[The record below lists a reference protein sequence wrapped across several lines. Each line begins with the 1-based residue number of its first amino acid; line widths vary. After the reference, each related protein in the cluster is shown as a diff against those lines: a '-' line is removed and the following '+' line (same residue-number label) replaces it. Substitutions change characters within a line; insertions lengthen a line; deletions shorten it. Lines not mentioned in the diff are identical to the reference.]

1 MQHMD
6 PTGTPSSSFFAVSF
20 HPWPRLTL
28 LLLGG
33 LVAWDAS
40 GLDLSV
46 MAGLGT
52 AGGFPLRDQWWLET
66 VLHSAVRQLALVAFV
81 GLWVMVWRPVGVFRG
96 YQRMERLEMVI
107 GVTLALL
114 TISGMKRFSL
124 TSCPWDL
131 QSFGGLATY
140 VSHWQWGV
148 KDGGSGGCFP
158 GGHASSAFAFVALV
172 LPGLSRGPGS
182 AQHRLAM
189 RLLIGVVLAGLV
201 LGGVQTLRGAHYPS
215 HTLWTGWICWVVV
228 SLNHALFVWW
238 QTQRAA
244 SRVKESS
251 IEIKLNEPAAGVPY

>member
-1 MQHMD
+1 MANMKNWVL
-6 PTGTPSSSFFAVSF
+6 PSSSSATRHL
-20 HPWPRLTL
+20 HPWRVLTL
-28 LLLGG
+28 LTLGC
-33 LVAWDAS
+33 LFAWDAS

-66 VLHSAVRQLALVAFV
+66 VLHNAVRQLALVAFV
-81 GLWVMVWRPVGVFRG
+81 GLWVMVWRPVGVFRS
-96 YQRMERLEMVI
+96 YPRTERLEMVV
-107 GVTLALL
+107 GVTVALL

-158 GGHASSAFAFVALV
+158 GGHASSAFAFLALV

-189 RLLIGVVLAGLV
+189 RLLVGVVLGGLV

-238 QTQRAA
+238 QAQRAA
-244 SRVKESS
+244 SRVKEPS
-251 IEIKLNEPAAGVPY
+251 IEIKLNEPAAVVL

>member
-1 MQHMD
+1 MKNWVV
-6 PTGTPSSSFFAVSF
+6 PSSSPATAPLHLWRV
-20 HPWPRLTL
+20 LTL

-46 MAGLGT
+46 MAGLGN
-52 AGGFPLRDQWWLET
+52 AGGFPLREQWWLET
-66 VLHSAVRQLALVAFV
+66 VLHNAVRQLALVAFV
-81 GLWVMVWRPVGVFRG
+81 GLWVMVWHPVGVFRS
-96 YQRMERLEMVI
+96 YQRMERLEMVV
-107 GVTLALL
+107 GVTFALL

-172 LPGLSRGPGS
+172 LPGLTRGRGS

-215 HTLWTGWICWVVV
+215 HTLWTGWICWAIV
-228 SLNHALFVWW
+228 SLNHALFGLFRGK
-238 QTQRAA
+238 Q
-244 SRVKESS
+244 
-251 IEIKLNEPAAGVPY
+251 AAGLQKQLLGQV

>member
-1 MQHMD
+1 MKNWVV
-6 PTGTPSSSFFAVSF
+6 PSSSPAIAPLQ
-20 HPWPRLTL
+20 PWRVLTL
-28 LLLGG
+28 LLLGC

-40 GLDLSV
+40 GLDLYV
-46 MAGLGT
+46 MAGLGN
-52 AGGFPLRDQWWLET
+52 AAGFPLREQWWLET
-66 VLHSAVRQLALVAFV
+66 VLHNAVRQLALVAFV
-81 GLWVMVWRPVGVFRG
+81 GLWVMVWHPVGVFRS
-96 YQRMERLEMVI
+96 YQRMERLEMVV
-107 GVTLALL
+107 GVTFALL

-172 LPGLSRGPGS
+172 LPGLTRGRGS

-215 HTLWTGWICWVVV
+215 HTLWTGWICWVIV
-228 SLNHALFVWW
+228 SLNHALFGLFRGK
-238 QTQRAA
+238 Q
-244 SRVKESS
+244 
-251 IEIKLNEPAAGVPY
+251 AAGLQKQLLGQV

>member
-1 MQHMD
+1 MKNWVV
-6 PTGTPSSSFFAVSF
+6 PSSSPAIAPLQ
-20 HPWPRLTL
+20 PWRVLTL
-28 LLLGG
+28 LLLGC

-46 MAGLGT
+46 MAGLGN
-52 AGGFPLRDQWWLET
+52 AGGFPLREQWWLET
-66 VLHSAVRQLALVAFV
+66 VLHNAVRQLALVAFV
-81 GLWVMVWRPVGVFRG
+81 GLWVMVWHPVGVFRS
-96 YQRMERLEMVI
+96 YQRMERLEMVV
-107 GVTLALL
+107 GVTFALL

-172 LPGLSRGPGS
+172 LPGLTRGRGS

-215 HTLWTGWICWVVV
+215 HTLWTGWICWVIV
-228 SLNHALFVWW
+228 SLNHALFGLFRGK
-238 QTQRAA
+238 Q
-244 SRVKESS
+244 
-251 IEIKLNEPAAGVPY
+251 AAGLQKQLLGQV

>member
-1 MQHMD
+1 MKNRVL
-6 PTGTPSSSFFAVSF
+6 PSPSLDTASLHAWRVV
-20 HPWPRLTL
+20 TL

-33 LVAWDAS
+33 LLAWDAS

-66 VLHSAVRQLALVAFV
+66 VLHNAARQFALVAFV
-81 GLWVMVWRPVGVFRG
+81 GLCVMVWRPLAVFRG

-114 TISGMKRFSL
+114 TISGLKRFSL

-158 GGHASSAFAFVALV
+158 GGHASSAFAFVALI
-172 LPGLSRGPGS
+172 LPGLSKGPGS
-182 AQHRLAM
+182 AQHRLAV
-189 RLLIGVVLAGLV
+189 RLLVGVVVAGLV

-228 SLNHALFVWW
+228 SLNHALFVFA
-238 QTQRAA
+238 QDKRAA
-244 SRVKESS
+244 LINRRSDAK
-251 IEIKLNEPAAGVPY
+251 NEANQPLAGV

>member
-1 MQHMD
+1 MKNWVV
-6 PTGTPSSSFFAVSF
+6 PSSSPATAPL
-20 HPWPRLTL
+20 HPWRVLTL

-52 AGGFPLRDQWWLET
+52 AGGFPLREQWWLET
-66 VLHSAVRQLALVAFV
+66 VLHNAARQLALVAYI
-81 GLWVMVWRPVGVFRG
+81 GLWVMVWYPVGVLRT

-107 GVTLALL
+107 GVTVALL

-158 GGHASSAFAFVALV
+158 GGHASSAFAFMALV
-172 LPGLSRGPGS
+172 LPGLTRGPGS
-182 AQHRLAM
+182 AQHRLAV
-189 RLLIGVVLAGLV
+189 RLLVGVVLAGLV

-215 HTLWTGWICWVVV
+215 HTLWTGWICWVIV
-228 SLNHALFVWW
+228 SLNHALFGLVRDK
-238 QTQRAA
+238 Q
-244 SRVKESS
+244 
-251 IEIKLNEPAAGVPY
+251 AAGLQKQLLGQA

>member
-1 MQHMD
+1 MKNWVV
-6 PTGTPSSSFFAVSF
+6 PSSSPATAPLHLWRV
-20 HPWPRLTL
+20 LTL

-46 MAGLGT
+46 MAGLGN
-52 AGGFPLRDQWWLET
+52 AGGFPLREQWWLET
-66 VLHSAVRQLALVAFV
+66 VLHNAVRQLALVAFV
-81 GLWVMVWRPVGVFRG
+81 GLWVMVWHPVGVFRS

-107 GVTLALL
+107 GVTVALL

-172 LPGLSRGPGS
+172 LPGLTRGRGS

-215 HTLWTGWICWVVV
+215 HTLWTGWICWAIV
-228 SLNHALFVWW
+228 SLNHALFGLFRGK
-238 QTQRAA
+238 Q
-244 SRVKESS
+244 
-251 IEIKLNEPAAGVPY
+251 AAGLQKQLLGQV

>member
-6 PTGTPSSSFFAVSF
+6 PTGTPSSSFFAMSF
-20 HPWPRLTL
+20 HPWPRRTL
-28 LLLGG
+28 LLLGC

-66 VLHSAVRQLALVAFV
+66 VLHNAVRQLALVAFV

-96 YQRMERLEMVI
+96 YQRMERLEMVV

-172 LPGLSRGPGS
+172 LPGLTRGRGS

-238 QTQRAA
+238 QAQRAA
-244 SRVKESS
+244 SRVKEPS
-251 IEIKLNEPAAGVPY
+251 IEIKLNEPAAVVL

>member
-1 MQHMD
+1 MKNWVV
-6 PTGTPSSSFFAVSF
+6 PSSSPAIAPLQ
-20 HPWPRLTL
+20 PWRVLTL
-28 LLLGG
+28 LLLGC

-40 GLDLSV
+40 GLDLYV
-46 MAGLGT
+46 MAGLGN
-52 AGGFPLRDQWWLET
+52 AGGFPLREQWWLET
-66 VLHSAVRQLALVAFV
+66 VLHNAARQLALVAFV
-81 GLWVMVWRPVGVFRG
+81 GLWVMVWHPVGVFRG

-107 GVTLALL
+107 GVTVALL

-131 QSFGGLATY
+131 QSFGRLATY

-172 LPGLSRGPGS
+172 LPGLTRGRGS

-215 HTLWTGWICWVVV
+215 HTLWTGWICWVIV
-228 SLNHALFVWW
+228 SLNHALFGLFRGK
-238 QTQRAA
+238 Q
-244 SRVKESS
+244 
-251 IEIKLNEPAAGVPY
+251 AAGLQKQLLGQV

>member
-1 MQHMD
+1 MKNWVV
-6 PTGTPSSSFFAVSF
+6 PSSSPAIAPLQ
-20 HPWPRLTL
+20 PWRVLTL
-28 LLLGG
+28 LLLGC

-40 GLDLSV
+40 GLDLYV
-46 MAGLGT
+46 MAGLGN
-52 AGGFPLRDQWWLET
+52 AGGFPLREQWWLET
-66 VLHSAVRQLALVAFV
+66 VLHNAVRQLALVAFV
-81 GLWVMVWRPVGVFRG
+81 GLWVMVWHPVGVFRS
-96 YQRMERLEMVI
+96 YQRMERLEMVV
-107 GVTLALL
+107 GVTFALL

-172 LPGLSRGPGS
+172 LPGLTRGRGS

-215 HTLWTGWICWVVV
+215 HTLWTGWICWVIV
-228 SLNHALFVWW
+228 SLNHALFGLFRGK
-238 QTQRAA
+238 Q
-244 SRVKESS
+244 
-251 IEIKLNEPAAGVPY
+251 AAGLQKQLLGQV

>member
-1 MQHMD
+1 MKNRVL
-6 PTGTPSSSFFAVSF
+6 PLSSRTTSLL
-20 HPWPRLTL
+20 HPWRVLTL
-28 LLLGG
+28 VLLGC

-52 AGGFPLRDQWWLET
+52 VGGFPLRDQWWLET
-66 VLHSAVRQLALVAFV
+66 VLHNAVRQLALVAFV

-140 VSHWQWGV
+140 VSHWHWGV

-182 AQHRLAM
+182 AQHRRAM
-189 RLLIGVVLAGLV
+189 RLLVGVVLAGLV

-228 SLNHALFVWW
+228 SLNHALFVFARDK
-238 QTQRAA
+238 RADLINR
-244 SRVKESS
+244 SSS
-251 IEIKLNEPAAGVPY
+251 IENTENQPLAGVL

>member
-1 MQHMD
+1 MKNRVLPLSSP
-6 PTGTPSSSFFAVSF
+6 PTAPLHLWRV
-20 HPWPRLTL
+20 LTL

-66 VLHSAVRQLALVAFV
+66 VLHNAVRQFALVAFV

-140 VSHWQWGV
+140 VSHWHWGV

-182 AQHRLAM
+182 AQHRRAM
-189 RLLIGVVLAGLV
+189 RLLVGVVLAGLV

-228 SLNHALFVWW
+228 SLNHSLFVFARDK
-238 QTQRAA
+238 RADLIN
-244 SRVKESS
+244 RNSS
-251 IEIKLNEPAAGVPY
+251 IENTENQPLDAVL

>member
-1 MQHMD
+1 MKNWVV
-6 PTGTPSSSFFAVSF
+6 PSSSPAIAPLQ
-20 HPWPRLTL
+20 PWRVLTL
-28 LLLGG
+28 LLLGC

-40 GLDLSV
+40 GLDLYV
-46 MAGLGT
+46 MAGLGN
-52 AGGFPLRDQWWLET
+52 AAGFPLREQWWLET
-66 VLHSAVRQLALVAFV
+66 VLHNAVRQLALVAFV
-81 GLWVMVWRPVGVFRG
+81 GLWVMVWHPVGVFRS
-96 YQRMERLEMVI
+96 YQRMERLEMVV
-107 GVTLALL
+107 GVTFALL

-172 LPGLSRGPGS
+172 LPGLTRGRGS

-215 HTLWTGWICWVVV
+215 HTLWTGWICWAIV
-228 SLNHALFVWW
+228 SLNHALFGLFRGK
-238 QTQRAA
+238 Q
-244 SRVKESS
+244 
-251 IEIKLNEPAAGVPY
+251 AAGLQKQLLGQV